1 MSSQQLQFYEQ
12 KIISD
17 KEFPIEVFMNR
28 VQDKCQYFHTH
39 WHEHI
44 ELHYVVHGE
53 TDILLNQTR
62 YTFRQGDLAVIN
74 SNVLHAGFC
83 NGTPVE
89 VLVVIFELDE
99 LSAQVAEK
107 NILFQPMICADTKIQ
122 ELMSLIYQEQNE
134 RSLGWK
140 LACKGA
146 LLQLI
151 AYLVR
156 RYAEQMLTDKESLK
170 RRKNLERLNTVVH
183 YIEENYTDSISNA
196 QLAELIHVSEDR
208 FNHLFRESMGMAPL
222 QYMNEVRLKKAM
234 HLLKSG
240 NYSAA
245 EVADADTPMGQRA
258 MELYKQFVESEDG
271 KGMDFSAMLPRFEK
285 RGRDQA

>member
-12 KIISD
+12 KIIRD

-28 VQDKCQYFHTH
+28 IQDKCQYFHTH

-122 ELMSLIYQEQNE
+122 ELMSLIYQELW
-134 RSLGWK
+134 SDDDL
-140 LACKGA
+140 
-146 LLQLI
+146 
-151 AYLVR
+151 R
-156 RYAEQMLTDKESLK
+156 RNRKTDGK
-170 RRKNLERLNTVVH
+170 
-183 YIEENYTDSISNA
+183 
-196 QLAELIHVSEDR
+196 
-208 FNHLFRESMGMAPL
+208 
-222 QYMNEVRLKKAM
+222 
-234 HLLKSG
+234 
-240 NYSAA
+240 AA
-245 EVADADTPMGQRA
+245 EPASYVCAG
-258 MELYKQFVESEDG
+258 
-271 KGMDFSAMLPRFEK
+271 
-285 RGRDQA
+285 GRRCGGT

>member
-17 KEFPIEVFMNR
+17 KEFPIEVFMNQ

-89 VLVVIFELDE
+89 
-99 LSAQVAEK
+99 
-107 NILFQPMICADTKIQ
+107 
-122 ELMSLIYQEQNE
+122 
-134 RSLGWK
+134 
-140 LACKGA
+140 GA
-146 LLQLI
+146 GCYFWSWTSCL
-151 AYLVR
+151 R
-156 RYAEQMLTDKESLK
+156 R
-170 RRKNLERLNTVVH
+170 
-183 YIEENYTDSISNA
+183 
-196 QLAELIHVSEDR
+196 
-208 FNHLFRESMGMAPL
+208 
-222 QYMNEVRLKKAM
+222 
-234 HLLKSG
+234 
-240 NYSAA
+240 
-245 EVADADTPMGQRA
+245 
-258 MELYKQFVESEDG
+258 
-271 KGMDFSAMLPRFEK
+271 
-285 RGRDQA
+285 